1 VTVHASELV
10 RLCLLGRW
18 AVRSWSYQRQDKWR
32 YDKERAVSRILNTQE
47 VALPDEFIG
56 HERVCD
62 HCGTKFLCDSGDVAY
77 KHEATHSRSNEQEQF
92 RSVSV
97 PCPTCSSVL
106 VLRTS
111 IGAGYQPAPGG
122 FSRRSTDDDD
132 APGIRG
138 NAASSIR

>member
-1 VTVHASELV
+1 
-10 RLCLLGRW
+10 
-18 AVRSWSYQRQDKWR
+18 
-32 YDKERAVSRILNTQE
+32 VSRILNTQE

-62 HCGTKFLCDSGDVAY
+62 HCGTKFVCESGDVAY

-97 PCPTCSSVL
+97 PSPTCGSVL

-111 IGAGYQPAPGG
+111 IGAGYRSAPGG
-122 FSRRSTDDDD
+122 PSRRSTDDDD

-138 NAASSIR
+138 NAASAIR

>member
-1 VTVHASELV
+1 
-10 RLCLLGRW
+10 
-18 AVRSWSYQRQDKWR
+18 
-32 YDKERAVSRILNTQE
+32 VSRILNTQE

-122 FSRRSTDDDD
+122 SPVDPRTMTMPSVSAETPRRLSDRTTCVVRSVASDSERYV
-132 APGIRG
+132 IRQG
-138 NAASSIR
+138 S